1 MQVVTN
7 DKMYVVKFYY
17 GKAKNPNHRGIWRNR
32 TSKCVISEMVTP
44 SVVSTDEK
52 GKRIISVP
60 AVLKDVCSG
69 VTKNCHGEAF
79 IKSVGR
85 RMAFM
90 KALASFPNQELRRKF
105 IEEFESQCTTSANNA
120 VRLYTSELLSNI
132 PE

>member
-44 SVVSTDEK
+44 SVVSTDSK
-52 GKRIISVP
+52 GKRTISVP
-60 AVLKDVCSG
+60 AVLKEVCSG

-105 IEEFESQCTTSANNA
+105 IEEFDLQCSTSANNA
-120 VRLYTSELLSNI
+120 VRMYTTGLLNSL

>member
-32 TSKCVISEMVTP
+32 TSKCIISEMVTP

>member
-32 TSKCVISEMVTP
+32 TSKCIISEMVTP

-105 IEEFESQCTTSANNA
+105 IEEFESQCSTSANNA

>member
-32 TSKCVISEMVTP
+32 TSKCVISEMVSP
-44 SVVSTDEK
+44 SVISTDSK
-52 GKRIISVP
+52 GKRIVSVP
-60 AVLKDVCSG
+60 AVLKEICSG

-79 IKSVGR
+79 VKSVGR

-105 IEEFESQCTTSANNA
+105 IEEFESQCSTSAKNDI
-120 VRLYTSELLSNI
+120 RLATNILLESI

>member
-44 SVVSTDEK
+44 SVVSTDSK
-52 GKRIISVP
+52 GKRTISVP
-60 AVLKDVCSG
+60 AVLKEVCSG

>member
-105 IEEFESQCTTSANNA
+105 IEEFESQCSTSANNA